1 MSILSERISANR
13 SSRERKSISVEEWG
27 DGNAPLYIYYGAV
40 TGQDIDRVSRKHKD
54 FLSNPTIAS
63 MVELIII
70 KAEDEQGDKLF
81 TIEDKK
87 VLLNEPL
94 ALIAEI
100 FSSVFDAA
108 TVEEQEK
115 N

>member
-13 SSRERKSISVEEWG
+13 SMRERKSISVEEWG
-27 DGNAPLYIYYGAV
+27 DGNAPLYIHYGAV
-40 TGQDIDRVSRKHKD
+40 TGQDIDRVTRKHKD
-54 FLSNPTIAS
+54 FLSNPTIAA

-70 KAEDEQGDKLF
+70 KAEDEQGEKLF

-87 VLLNEPL
+87 VLLNEPIT
-94 ALIAEI
+94 LITGI

>member
-13 SSRERKSISVEEWG
+13 ALREHKSTTVEEWG
-27 DGNAPLYIYYGAV
+27 DGNSPLQIFFSGV
-40 TGQDIDRVSRKHKD
+40 TGQDIDRVTRKHKD
-54 FLSNPTIAS
+54 FLTNPSIAS

-70 KAEDEQGDKLF
+70 KAEDSQGEKLF

-94 ALIAEI
+94 GLIADLFGEM
-100 FSSVFDAA
+100 FSPVS
-108 TVEEQEK
+108 VEEQEK

>member
-13 SSRERKSISVEEWG
+13 STRERKSMIVEEWG
-27 DGNAPLYIYYGAV
+27 DGNAPLHIYYGAV
-40 TGQDIDRVSRKHKD
+40 TGQDIDRVTRKHKD
-54 FLSNPTIAS
+54 FLSSPTIAA
-63 MVELIII
+63 MVELVII
-70 KAEDEQGDKLF
+70 KAEDEQGEKLF

-87 VLLNEPL
+87 VLLNEPIT
-94 ALIAEI
+94 LITGI
-100 FSSVFDAA
+100 FSAVFEAA